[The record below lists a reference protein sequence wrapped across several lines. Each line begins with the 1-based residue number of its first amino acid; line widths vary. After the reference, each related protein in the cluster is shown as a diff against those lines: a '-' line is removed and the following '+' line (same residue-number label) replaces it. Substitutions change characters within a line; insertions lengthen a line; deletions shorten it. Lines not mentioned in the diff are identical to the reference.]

1 MRPSGK
7 RRCRSRGGPKSKLS
21 RAKRGEARANL
32 YDAVTQRIAGELEA
46 GARVPWVQPWGRTG
60 TAALGLARNALTARN
75 YSGVN
80 VLILWGAVTER
91 GWPSQGWLTFRQAR
105 EAGGETGA

>member
-7 RRCRSRGGPKSKLS
+7 RRCRSRGGQKSKLS

-46 GARVPWVQPWGRTG
+46 GARVPWVQPG
-60 TAALGLARNALTARN
+60 TAAPGLPCNALAARN

-80 VLILWGAVTER
+80 VPILWRAVIESR
-91 GWPSQGWLTFRQAR
+91 WPSQSWLTFRQAR
-105 EAGGETGA
+105 EAGA